1 MAQRDESWFESDVL
15 STQSLHTG
23 TPGAMASPA
32 SGRRWFVAHVF
43 TGRERAAETHL
54 KNQGFKT
61 FYPVEIRTVRHAR
74 RQLTR
79 ERAFLPG
86 YLFVEFDPSSD
97 RWRAING
104 THGVKRLI
112 MQFER
117 PVPCPR
123 GLVEN
128 LLASA
133 DEKGVIDT
141 SDRLKPGQKVKV
153 RAGPFAEVVGTL
165 ERLDNAG
172 RARVLLEIMSGE
184 RAVRIGIHDIEAV

>member
-1 MAQRDESWFESDVL
+1 MR
-15 STQSLHTG
+15 SLQIDTSG
-23 TPGAMASPA
+23 KIAFAGDGA
-32 SGRRWFVAHVF
+32 RWFVAHVF
-43 TGRERAAETHL
+43 TGRERAAEGHL
-54 KNQGFKT
+54 KNQGFET
-61 FYPVEIRTVRHAR
+61 FYPVEIRKVRHAR
-74 RQLTR
+74 RQVTR

-86 YLFVEFDPSSD
+86 YLFVRFDPVHD

-104 THGVKRLI
+104 TQGVKRLI

-133 DEKGVIDT
+133 DESGVIDT
-141 SDRLKPGQKVKV
+141 SDRLRPGLKVV
-153 RAGPFAEVVGTL
+153 VQSGPFAEVVGTL

-172 RARVLLEIMSGE
+172 RARVLLEIMAGE
-184 RAVRIGIHDIEAV
+184 RVVRIDIHDIEAF